1 MNLYTTGCSHTHGT
15 EDTLGP
21 NYREQNW
28 AARLF
33 KMFAGRDEVAFRIPN
48 SIKNSINITLV
59 GDSIWFDN
67 SVPGSNNASIVSR
80 IVNDIC
86 GRQIRP
92 DHAVIQFTHPTRFWT
107 PLNSSYGDVQITIG
121 DPYTFGTMHQPNG
134 KHATNKSEDDHRHG
148 TNPLNSRTFHDK
160 AFYDE
165 YFKGPAAQRTAT
177 LHMFSE
183 IKLVETLLKSL
194 NIPHTFIIWP
204 RVYSTCYT
212 AVESAIDHSRI
223 LNYDDG
229 IYYEMDKLMPTYG
242 YKFPSYS
249 LHYFP
254 DGHQF
259 IAESVYNHI
268 LSGKKLVPNG
278 TIESSETFVD
288 SVY

>member
-1 MNLYTTGCSHTHGT
+1 MKLYTIGCSHTHGT

-21 NYREQNW
+21 NYRDQNW

-33 KMFAGRDEVAFRIPN
+33 RMFAGRDQQTHDPI
-48 SIKNSINITLV
+48 SIEHPINRTAV

-67 SVPGSNNASIVSR
+67 SVSGTNNGNIVSR

-86 GRQIRP
+86 GQQIRP
-92 DHAVIQFTHPTRFWT
+92 DHAVIQFTYPTRFWT
-107 PLNSSYGDVQITIG
+107 PLSSSYGKMRITIG
-121 DPYTFGTMHQPNG
+121 DPYTFGTTHQPNG
-134 KHATNKSEDDHRHG
+134 KHATNKSQDDHRDG
-148 TNPLNSRTFHDK
+148 TNPLKSRTFHDK

-165 YFKGPAAQRTAT
+165 YFRGPAAQQTAA

-194 NIPHTFIIWP
+194 NVPHTFIIWP
-204 RVYSTCYT
+204 RVYSMCYT
-212 AVESAIDHSRI
+212 AVESSIDHSSV
-223 LNYDDG
+223 LNYDRG
-229 IYYEMDKLMPTYG
+229 KYYEMDGLMRTYG
-242 YKFPSYS
+242 YKFPSHS

-278 TIESSETFVD
+278 TIQSAETFVD